1 MRRGPEDLLPNSH
14 QDWADVYKFDKF
26 MAKNWV
32 SKQFSGNRDHDGV
45 MLVTTF

>member
-32 SKQFSGNRDHDGV
+32 SHFHQTDVGDDSI
-45 MLVTTF
+45 